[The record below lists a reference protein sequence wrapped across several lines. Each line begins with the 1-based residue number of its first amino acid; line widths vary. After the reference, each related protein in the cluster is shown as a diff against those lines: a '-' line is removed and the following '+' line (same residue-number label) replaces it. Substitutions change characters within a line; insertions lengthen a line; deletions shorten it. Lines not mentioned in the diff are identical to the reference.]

1 MLELIIKKEQKQKQ
15 IALVENGN
23 LVEYYEEDNEL
34 ERKEGNI
41 YIGIVKDIVK
51 GIQAAFVDIGTGKN
65 SFIHFKDI
73 LPKIDEVKQD
83 RNLIENQMHI
93 EKLLKPEQKIL
104 VQVKKDS
111 NEKKGARISTHI
123 NLPSKY
129 IVLMPNT
136 DIITI
141 SQKIEDKKEEERLIS
156 LVKENL
162 TQGNGAIIRTSAK
175 NKTQE
180 LIEDIKYIENKWNK
194 ILKTSID
201 PEKNEPKLLYKSED
215 IIEKM
220 LIDLSN
226 KDLKTIITNDKKEE
240 QRLEILKKENKEYK
254 NLQILYDNEKDLFD
268 KNNINEQISKMQNR
282 KIWLKCGGFITID
295 KTEALTAVD
304 VNTGK
309 YTGKNDVEQTVFLVN
324 KEATIEVAKQI
335 RLRDI
340 GGIII
345 IDYIDMKDEEDKE
358 KIENLLKEELK
369 KDRTKTQV
377 EGFTKLDLMEMTRK
391 HICSHKEN

>member
-162 TQGNGAIIRTSAK
+162 TPGNGAIIRTSAK

-254 NLQILYDNEKDLFD
+254 NLQILYDKEKDLFD

>member
-1 MLELIIKKEQKQKQ
+1 MI
-15 IALVENGN
+15 
-23 LVEYYEEDNEL
+23 
-34 ERKEGNI
+34 
-41 YIGIVKDIVK
+41 
-51 GIQAAFVDIGTGKN
+51 
-65 SFIHFKDI
+65 
-73 LPKIDEVKQD
+73 
-83 RNLIENQMHI
+83 M
-93 EKLLKPEQKIL
+93 
-104 VQVKKDS
+104 
-111 NEKKGARISTHI
+111 
-123 NLPSKY
+123 SK
-129 IVLMPNT
+129 
-136 DIITI
+136 
-141 SQKIEDKKEEERLIS
+141 
-156 LVKENL
+156 
-162 TQGNGAIIRTSAK
+162 
-175 NKTQE
+175 
-180 LIEDIKYIENKWNK
+180 
-194 ILKTSID
+194 
-201 PEKNEPKLLYKSED
+201 
-215 IIEKM
+215 
-220 LIDLSN
+220 
-226 KDLKTIITNDKKEE
+226 
-240 QRLEILKKENKEYK
+240 
-254 NLQILYDNEKDLFD
+254 KDLFD

-377 EGFTKLDLMEMTRK
+377 EGFTKLDLIEMTRK